1 MSDLAATT
9 TKGLIKAGLVK
20 KGDARM
26 ITLILETMLNSVS
39 AGSGSGSGSASKK
52 STTLTLAAKLA
63 ALQYSKSA
71 KKAGRDWREH
81 EIILLP
87 KEDDPDQTDWTKTA
101 ASNGLPL
108 TESNIKSYHI
118 GKDDELQVPP
128 GQYVYA
134 TLAPLVKEAMEK
146 MRGDGKN
153 ANAWSYG
160 AVIVRCDRNQGGKDQ
175 VEIEVDDVD
184 TVFEGSDDECD
195 ASDVFEGS
203 DDDDD
208 DE

>member
-1 MSDLAATT
+1 MSDLATTT
-9 TKGLIKAGLVK
+9 TKSLIKAGLIK
-20 KGDARM
+20 KSDSRM
-26 ITLILETMLNSVS
+26 ITVILETMLNSVS
-39 AGSGSGSGSASKK
+39 AGTGTGSGSASKK
-52 STTLTLAAKLA
+52 STKLTLAAKLA

-71 KKAGRDWREH
+71 KAAGRDWRDH

-87 KEDDPDQTDWTKTA
+87 KDDDSKQTDWTKTA
-101 ASNGLPL
+101 AANGLPL

-134 TLAPLVKEAMEK
+134 DLAPLVKEAMET
-146 MRGDGKN
+146 MRDDGKN

-160 AVIVRCDRNQGGKDQ
+160 AVLVRCDRNQGGKDQ
-175 VEIEVDDVD
+175 VEIFVDED
-184 TVFEGSDDECD
+184 SDDED
-195 ASDVFEGS
+195 GASDTFEGS

-208 DE
+208 DDE

>member
-1 MSDLAATT
+1 MSALAATT
-9 TKGLIKAGLVK
+9 TNSLIKAGLVK
-20 KGDARM
+20 KADARM
-26 ITLILETMLNSVS
+26 ITIILETMLNSVS

-71 KKAGRDWREH
+71 KAAGRDWREH
-81 EIILLP
+81 EIILLS
-87 KEDDPDQTDWTKTA
+87 KDDDPTQTDWTKTA
-101 ASNGLPL
+101 AANGLPL

-118 GKDDELQVPP
+118 GMEDELQVPP

-134 TLAPLVKEAMEK
+134 TLSPLVKKAMED
-146 MRGDGKN
+146 MRDDGKS

-160 AVIVRCDRNQGGKDQ
+160 AVIVRCDRDQGGKDQ
-175 VEIEVDDVD
+175 VEID
-184 TVFEGSDDECD
+184 TVDSN
-195 ASDVFEGS
+195 

-208 DE
+208 DDDDDDTSVFDEGSDDNE